1 MIPLRIFIKCKK
13 IYTEG
18 SYNDIH
24 HVDDIAT
31 SPKFAKLE
39 DQLGDNKGAIFLIA
53 ILLKYHYSL

>member
-1 MIPLRIFIKCKK
+1 MIRFVQK

-53 ILLKYHYSL
+53 ILLYHYSL